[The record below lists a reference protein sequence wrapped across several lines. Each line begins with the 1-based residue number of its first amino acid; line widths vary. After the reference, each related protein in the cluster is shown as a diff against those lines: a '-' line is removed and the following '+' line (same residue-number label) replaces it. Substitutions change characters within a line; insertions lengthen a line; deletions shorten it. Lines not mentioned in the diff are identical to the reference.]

1 MLFAAL
7 AKNAGAI
14 AVALEPRGWDEGGA
28 YDKHKRPDIE
38 WINAATRRFTIT
50 DVTIDWTM
58 TVGSGMEHAEGAEKR
73 KVDAYKTAMQR
84 NHESAARARRQ
95 PDDFAPLGFAKNGAW
110 GPQAQRIF
118 KDLCAMLSVRTMSA
132 DLYGWSA
139 MTFEKHWL
147 QRIGVTQA
155 RARAALLTEG
165 VRSRQQAAC
174 EVKVTK
180 KDGETYALGG
190 SSEMADMMMNQ
201 LAATVQD
208 QARSAHIGRH
218 RRGKKDAGFPYVRWV
233 CETPK
238 GNGRFHAS
246 ERGGISVVK
255 IRFLCFHHANGHCI
269 DPHAWR
275 PFDG

>member
-1 MLFAAL
+1 M
-7 AKNAGAI
+7 
-14 AVALEPRGWDEGGA
+14 
-28 YDKHKRPDIE
+28 
-38 WINAATRRFTIT
+38 TRQFTIT

-58 TVGSGMEHAEGAEKR
+58 TVGSGTEHAAGAEKR
-73 KVDAYKTAMQR
+73 KVDAYATAMQR
-84 NHESAARARRQ
+84 NRESAARARRQ

-174 EVKVTK
+174 EVPWGPGV
-180 KDGETYALGG
+180 ETVSMQYEA
-190 SSEMADMMMNQ
+190 
-201 LAATVQD
+201 
-208 QARSAHIGRH
+208 
-218 RRGKKDAGFPYVRWV
+218 
-233 CETPK
+233 
-238 GNGRFHAS
+238 
-246 ERGGISVVK
+246 
-255 IRFLCFHHANGHCI
+255 
-269 DPHAWR
+269 
-275 PFDG
+275 